1 MSRLTNIQA
10 AAIVE
15 NFRRLVQPSIIAV
28 YDSHISRRGTPM
40 QVGTGFM
47 VLHQSRPALIT
58 AKHVLRGHSFDEN
71 PADKALHLNGRWVY
85 IGDGSREL
93 AEPNNRDLS
102 VVFMDEFPQSQS
114 LAAPSSLVLS
124 SSIITMGGYLCRD
137 FKRSGNTLRPAPR
150 VYTNLAVPTP
160 QGMIGMRHPKRR
172 NINTYSGAS
181 VVSPIPRGLSGGPMV
196 DSLALLAGAVVL
208 LGTLTEMNN
217 GTARGE
223 DINTITQVLAAL

>member
-1 MSRLTNIQA
+1 MSRLTNIQT
-10 AAIVE
+10 AAIAR
-15 NFRRLVQPSIIAV
+15 NFRILVQPSIVAI
-28 YDSHISRRGTPM
+28 YDAHLLRPDIPM
-40 QVGTGFM
+40 QVGTGFLI
-47 VLHQSRPALIT
+47 LHQSRPVLIT
-58 AKHVLRGHSFDEN
+58 AKHVLRGHSFNEN
-71 PADKALHLNGRWVY
+71 PADKAAHLNGRWVY

-102 VVFMDEFPQSQS
+102 VMFMDEFPQSQC
-114 LAAPSSLVLS
+114 LASPASSVLS

-160 QGMIGMRHPKRR
+160 LGMIGMLHPKRR

-181 VVSPIPRGLSGGPMV
+181 AVSPTPRGLSGGPMV

-208 LGTLTEMNN
+208 LGALTEMSN
-217 GTARGE
+217 GAARGE
-223 DINTITQVLAAL
+223 DIDTITQAVAAL